1 MHNSLT
7 YKNMKTT
14 LLIISTT
21 LGLLT
26 SQSRADRLVI
36 KGSDTLGAK
45 LVPQLAEAFKANH
58 PGTTFDIAAEGSTTG
73 IAAIIDG
80 TAQIGMAS
88 RRAKPAEVG
97 TAASKGVNMKP
108 TIVTYDGIAVIV
120 NVASPIKALTKRQ
133 VEQIFTGD
141 VTDWSAV
148 GGSPGKISVYTRN
161 TSSGTYSDFK
171 ELAMKKRD
179 YAGGSQ
185 KMAGNEQIA
194 SEVGKNPN
202 GVGYVG
208 LAYTKAGGIKVM
220 PIDGVLPSVQSVHAK
235 TYPYARPTFY
245 YTNGEP
251 SGLAKQFLDFTISGA
266 GQKIVAQVGF
276 VPIPQAEHQR
286 LGKQQQRRK
295 PVPPSRD

>member
-1 MHNSLT
+1 
-7 YKNMKTT
+7 MK
-14 LLIISTT
+14 IISFAIA
-21 LGLLT
+21 LGLT
-26 SQSRADRLVI
+26 CVVSQSRADRLVI

-45 LVPQLAEAFKANH
+45 LVPQLAEQFKAQN

-80 TAQIGMAS
+80 TAQIGMSS

-97 TAASKGVNMKP
+97 AASSKGINLKP
-108 TIVTYDGIAVIV
+108 TIVAYDGIAVIV
-120 NVASPIKALTKRQ
+120 NAANPIKNLTKKQ

-141 VTDWSAV
+141 VADWSAL
-148 GGSPGKISVYTRN
+148 GGSGGKISVYTRN

-194 SEVGKNPN
+194 SEVGKNAN

-208 LAYTKAGGIKVM
+208 LAYTKASGIKVAA
-220 PIDGVLPSVQSVHAK
+220 IDGVLPSVQTVHGK

-251 SGLAKQFLDFTISGA
+251 GGVAKQFLDFTIGPA

-276 VPIPQAEHQR
+276 VPI
-286 LGKQQQRRK
+286 K
-295 PVPPSRD
+295 